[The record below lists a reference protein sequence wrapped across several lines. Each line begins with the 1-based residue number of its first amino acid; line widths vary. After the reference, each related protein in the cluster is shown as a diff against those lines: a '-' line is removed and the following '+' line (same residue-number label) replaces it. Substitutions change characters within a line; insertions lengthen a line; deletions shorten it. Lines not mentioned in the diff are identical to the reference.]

1 MRFDHDQC
9 SRSRIWNL
17 PSAFMYVMFIHL
29 HRRSREDGI
38 KQTTFESE
46 NTEVQDGNRIKRVL
60 RPCSV

>member
-1 MRFDHDQC
+1 MTNARGQGFGIYQVLLC
-9 SRSRIWNL
+9 
-17 PSAFMYVMFIHL
+17 MFIHL